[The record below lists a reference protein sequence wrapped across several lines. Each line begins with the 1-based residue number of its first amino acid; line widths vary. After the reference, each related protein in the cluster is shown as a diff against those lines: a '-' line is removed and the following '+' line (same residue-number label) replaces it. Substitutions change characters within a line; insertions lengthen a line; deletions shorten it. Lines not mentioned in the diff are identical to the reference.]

1 MRVNGGENMTEV
13 KELSGLSGVIDL
25 YRQGGEVVEIE
36 KEVDSECELTGIV
49 SALNSLPRTPG
60 IVFKNVKGYDFPCAA
75 CLLSER
81 ERA

>member
-1 MRVNGGENMTEV
+1 MTRV

-25 YRQGGEVVEIE
+25 YRQRGEVVEVE

-60 IVFKNVKGYDFPCAA
+60 IVFKN
-75 CLLSER
+75 
-81 ERA
+81 